1 MKFVGEYK
9 EHLFTADGAV
19 AVTFIA
25 RGQEKLKAVQIVNE
39 MRTSLTTAKEAVK
52 YTIDITK
59 YRPKRSLD
67 ANAYFHVLVNKI
79 AEVTKMGNDEIKVKM
94 VLEYGTVARDEH
106 GDKVGV
112 KLPASVNVNLF
123 YKYAKCFDT
132 RIENGKEFNCYI
144 LYKRTRDL
152 DSKEMAR
159 LIEGVVYEAQAL
171 GIETKTPDE
180 IAQLEGI
187 CEKQKK

>member
-1 MKFVGEYK
+1 MKIVGEYK
-9 EHLFTADGAV
+9 EHLFTADGAM

-25 RGQEKLKAVQIVNE
+25 RGQEKNKAVQIVNK
-39 MRTSLTTAKEAVK
+39 MQTSLTSAKDAVK
-52 YTIDITK
+52 YEISIKK
-59 YRPKRSLD
+59 YSPKRSID

-79 AEVTKMGNDEIKVKM
+79 AEITKMGNDEIKVKM
-94 VLEYGTVARDEH
+94 VLEYGTVARDGQ

-112 KLPASVNVNLF
+112 KLPVSVNVNLF
-123 YKYAKCFDT
+123 YEYAKCFDT
-132 RIENGKEFNCYI
+132 RTENGKEFNCYI

-159 LIEGVVYEAQAL
+159 LIEGVVYEAQEL

-180 IAQLEGI
+180 IARMEGI
-187 CEKQKK
+187 YEKQKK